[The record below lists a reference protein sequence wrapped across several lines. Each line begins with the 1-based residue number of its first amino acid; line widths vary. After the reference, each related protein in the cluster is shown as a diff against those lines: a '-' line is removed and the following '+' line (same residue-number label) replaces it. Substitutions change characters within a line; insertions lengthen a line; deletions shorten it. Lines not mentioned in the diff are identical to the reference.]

1 MSETNMQLNFQ
12 NPILFNE
19 KLFRREDDLLNV
31 FRESTCYL
39 EEDNS
44 YTFKFDCNQYDS
56 WENITESVGPTVDF
70 RESSSLMRD
79 HTFNFDIPVEPLKTS
94 NSDASEAS
102 EFVTH
107 SKEIFTNSSPL
118 SAGKDSLES
127 KPVTNFTSQ
136 ASHDIESDVQS
147 ETAGSK
153 KKKKTTTFSRRK
165 DVIIKTL
172 LRKCRKFYLK
182 DFNKKTSYLKTVKR
196 KFGSSVYK
204 TLLEDYLTKV
214 FKISCSEGLLI
225 FMGVFLYQQDLEDN
239 LDLFVSPNFGPE
251 EIKKLITNVHD
262 ILYKYSHQ
270 KFYHFSKNE
279 EFKFIFWNFDKIG
292 AEELRKDEEY
302 ASGFEIIKGQ
312 L

>member
-1 MSETNMQLNFQ
+1 MSDMNMQLNFQ

-39 EEDNS
+39 EDDNS
-44 YTFKFDCNQYDS
+44 YTFKFDCDQDDS
-56 WENITESVGPTVDF
+56 WEHITDTVGPTVDY

-79 HTFNFDIPVEPLKTS
+79 HTFNFDIPVEQLKTS
-94 NSDASEAS
+94 NLDGAESS

-107 SKEIFTNSSPL
+107 SKEIFTNSPSL
-118 SAGKDSLES
+118 SAGKASHES
-127 KPVTNFTSQ
+127 KPVTNFSSQ
-136 ASHDIESDVQS
+136 VSQDFESDEQS

-214 FKISCSEGLLI
+214 FKINCSEGLLI

-239 LDLFVSPNFGPE
+239 LDLFVSPNFSPE
-251 EIKKLITNVHD
+251 QIKKLITNVHD

-279 EFKFIFWNFDKIG
+279 EFKFIFLNFDRIG
-292 AEELRKDEEY
+292 AEELRKDKEY